1 MISPTLEQLSA
12 LIFADATL
20 TKTLQEI
27 TAPEVFTEAVLAFAA
42 KSGLS
47 ITALDLQNQQNH
59 NARTWLERWLFRHA

>member
-27 TAPEVFTEAVLAFAA
+27 TDPEAFTEAVLAFAA
-42 KSGLS
+42 KSGLNIS
-47 ITALDLQNQQNH
+47 TLDLQNQQNH
-59 NARTWLERWLFRHA
+59 NARTWLERWL